1 MKADNQNIFLEE
13 NKKLVWLPEY
23 LRTVMIPTFLNTC
36 DAIFMVLELMSQKI
50 IVRPCWQGKSPEII
64 LPAKTSYVLSHLS

>member
-1 MKADNQNIFLEE
+1 
-13 NKKLVWLPEY
+13 
-23 LRTVMIPTFLNTC
+23 MIPTFLNTC